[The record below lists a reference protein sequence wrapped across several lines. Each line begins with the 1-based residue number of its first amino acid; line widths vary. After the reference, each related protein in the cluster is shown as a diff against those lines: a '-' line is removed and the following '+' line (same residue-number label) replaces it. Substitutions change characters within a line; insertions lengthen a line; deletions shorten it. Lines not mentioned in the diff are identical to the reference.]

1 MLPLIGLEQEMGMN
15 RNLLALTAVLA
26 FGAGVAAEAFAQA
39 NPNQLIAQRKGAM
52 NLQVKYF
59 GPVLGMSMG
68 RAPYDAKIVQRNV
81 EYLSV
86 LTQLPWDDFQ
96 ATTAGNPNT
105 RTKED
110 AFKDTAK
117 FKAGIDSLQAEVQK
131 LAAVVKGGGDQNA
144 VKPAAQAVGR
154 ACNSC
159 HESFATFEFRFRV
172 E

>member
-1 MLPLIGLEQEMGMN
+1 MN
-15 RNLLALTAVLA
+15 KQLLAVSVVLA
-26 FGAGVAAEAFAQA
+26 LGGGIAAEVLAQA
-39 NPNQLIAQRKGAM
+39 NPNQLISQRKGAM

-59 GPVLGMSMG
+59 GPVLGMSLG

-81 EYLSV
+81 EYLTV

-96 ATTAGNPNT
+96 PHTAGSPNT
-105 RTKED
+105 KAKED
-110 AFKDTAK
+110 LYKDVAK
-117 FKAGIDSLQAEVQK
+117 FKAGIDSLQGEVQK

>member
-1 MLPLIGLEQEMGMN
+1 MN
-15 RNLLALTAVLA
+15 RKLLAVAVVLA
-26 FGAGVAAEAFAQA
+26 LGSGVAAEALAQA

-59 GPVLGMSMG
+59 GPVLGMSLG

-81 EYLSV
+81 EFLGV

-96 ATTAGNPNT
+96 PNTSGNPNT
-105 RTKED
+105 RTKDD
-110 AFKDTAK
+110 AFKDVGK
-117 FKAGIDSLQAEVQK
+117 FKAGIDALQVEIQK
-131 LAAVVKGGGDQNA
+131 LAAVVKAGGDQNA
-144 VKPAAQAVGR
+144 VRPAAQAVGR